1 MSAPIAALALLGLIG
16 VPLLLLYVGRGFRQ
30 FDARQRGAFR
40 GAVIGYS
47 VASAAIL
54 LGLLAPPFV
63 WPPASFGLRIGL
75 AGGLL
80 IGPALG
86 AAIGVLG
93 RSARR

>member
-1 MSAPIAALALLGLIG
+1 MSAPVAVLTLLGLVG
-16 VPLLLLYVGRGFRQ
+16 VPLLLLYAGRGFRQ

-47 VASAAIL
+47 VASTAIL
-54 LGLLAPPFV
+54 LWLLVPPFV
-63 WPPASFGLRIGL
+63 WPPASFAVRIGL

-86 AAIGVLG
+86 AVIGVV
-93 RSARR
+93 RPSARR